1 MKRFGFFVLIF
12 ILTNSCMK
20 AQKEK
25 IINNGNVSIC
35 TESFGNFNNP
45 AILLIGGAT
54 VSMLYWDA
62 DFCNKLANKGY
73 FVIRY
78 DNRDVDKS
86 TTYSPGSITYNI
98 VDLADDA
105 VNILDAYKIKKA
117 NIMGIS
123 LGGLIAQI
131 LAIKSPN
138 RVNSLILMST
148 GIWGTP
154 DPTIPEMDKE
164 IFNFQSKAESINW
177 NDKKEVVHYMLQNS
191 HLMAGRKPVD
201 YSREEK
207 RIEHEIDRAVNYRS
221 MFNHSL
227 IQGGEAYYD
236 KMDEIKM
243 PTLIIHGT
251 DDKIWHFKNTEKLLA
266 DIKNSQLLKLEG
278 TGHELNYN
286 DWDIIITT
294 INRFISNYPA

>member
-20 AQKEK
+20 PQKEK
-25 IINNGNVSIC
+25 IVNNGNVSIY
-35 TESFGNFNNP
+35 TEHFGNPDNP

-62 DFCNKLANKGY
+62 DFCNQLADKGY

-78 DNRDVDKS
+78 DNRDVGKS
-86 TTYSPGSITYNI
+86 TTYNVGSIPYDI
-98 VDLADDA
+98 LDLANDA

-131 LAIKSPN
+131 IAIKNPDKI
-138 RVNSLILMST
+138 NSLILMST

-154 DPTIPEMDKE
+154 DPNIPEMDKKV
-164 IFNFQSKAESINW
+164 IDFQTKAENVNW
-177 NDKKEVVHYMLQNS
+177 NDEKAIVDYMLQNS
-191 HLMAGRKPVD
+191 HLMAGRKQVD

-207 RIEHEIDRAVNYRS
+207 RIKEEFHRAVNYRS

-227 IQGGEAYYD
+227 IQGGETYYNR
-236 KMDEIKM
+236 MNEINA

-251 DDKIWHFKNTEKLLA
+251 DDKIWHFDHTKKLLA
-266 DIKNSQLLKLEG
+266 EIRSSRLLKLEG

-286 DWDIIITT
+286 DWDTITT
-294 INRFISNYPA
+294 TISKFIK